1 MSGGVDEDAK
11 EPLNLSDCIDYCQV
25 VVGGH
30 IIQAIILKIF
40 VVSPEMTKYYI
51 DFDQIL
57 QIPTFE
63 ELIQILLRRW
73 WEPLDLACQR
83 PPGPTSTNPLSAL
96 ATDERPRWDF

>member
-57 QIPTFE
+57 QIPT
-63 ELIQILLRRW
+63 LSNW
-73 WEPLDLACQR
+73 SKYCLDA
-83 PPGPTSTNPLSAL
+83 GGNHWT
-96 ATDERPRWDF
+96 